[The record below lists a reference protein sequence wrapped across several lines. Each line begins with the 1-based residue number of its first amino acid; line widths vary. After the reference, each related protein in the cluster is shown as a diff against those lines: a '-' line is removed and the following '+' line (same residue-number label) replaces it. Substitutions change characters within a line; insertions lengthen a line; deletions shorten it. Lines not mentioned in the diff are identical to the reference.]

1 MTYQAVRLR
10 TSSGLPAECVFL
22 GGGPLL
28 ARLLRRLG
36 DVRADPLDGSAIF
49 WSVPVSSIQYQ

>member
-1 MTYQAVRLR
+1 MTYQAVCLR
-10 TSSGLPAECVFL
+10 TSGGLPAEYVFL
-22 GGGPLL
+22 GGRPLL